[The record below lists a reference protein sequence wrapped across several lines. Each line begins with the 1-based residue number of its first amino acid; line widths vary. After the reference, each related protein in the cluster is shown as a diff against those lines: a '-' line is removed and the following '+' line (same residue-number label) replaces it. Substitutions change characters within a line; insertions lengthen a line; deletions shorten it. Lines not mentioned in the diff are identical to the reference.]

1 VTDNQQ
7 VQKMTIRDQLNKA
20 LHLIKLDLY
29 RYTGEISWK
38 AFARTY
44 IREPGFNFMV
54 WLRIRSVLESKIVG
68 YILHTKRIKFGID
81 IQSFFIG
88 EGFYIGHFGHI
99 VVNSSAVIG
108 KNCNISQGVTIGI
121 ANTGSKKGVPV
132 VGDYVY
138 IGPGAKIL
146 GNINIGNY
154 AAIGAN
160 SVVVNDVPENG
171 VVVGI
176 PARVVSY
183 DGSVGYINRVLEIN

>member
-1 VTDNQQ
+1 
-7 VQKMTIRDQLNKA
+7 MTIRGQLARAK
-20 LHLIKLDLY
+20 HLIKSDLY
-29 RYTGEISWK
+29 RYSGKISLK
-38 AFARTY
+38 VFAETY

-54 WLRIRSVLESKIVG
+54 WLRIRTVFKSKIVG
-68 YILHTKRIKFGID
+68 YILHTKRIRFGID
-81 IQSFFIG
+81 IQSLKIG

-99 VVNSSAVIG
+99 VVNGDAIIG

-121 ANTGSKKGVPV
+121 ANTGSKKGIPV

-146 GNINIGNY
+146 GNIKIGNN

-160 SVVVNDVPENG
+160 SVVVSDVPENA
-171 VVVGI
+171 VVVGV

-183 DGSVGYINRVLEIN
+183 DGSVGYINRIFENSIV